1 MKEMWEA
8 PRIAVEEFVAND
20 YVSACFGVSC
30 RMGYDKKFPDGL
42 SETTLWGAF
51 ENNSAIKGDLTLA
64 DTGRRGDN
72 GPNGIEWDEH
82 ATNGQYGNCSS
93 SDSNFISE
101 TGTGYAIYEY
111 NQDQQ
116 RNLNGMVT
124 YFTDENNDKKFDL
137 GGIFA
142 WVTWNANYYW
152 RHWAYASNYDDNH
165 PNRS

>member
-1 MKEMWEA
+1 MKEKWEA

-30 RMGYDKKFPDGL
+30 QMGYTQGTLPNDL
-42 SETTLWGAF
+42 SATTLWGAF
-51 ENNSAIKGDLTLA
+51 ENDPTKKGSLSLA
-64 DTGRRGDN
+64 DEQSN
-72 GPNGIEWDEH
+72 KIEWDDH

-101 TGTGYAIYEY
+101 TDTGYDIYEY
-111 NQDQQ
+111 NAAQQ

-124 YFTDENNDKKFDL
+124 YFTDANNDNRFDL

-142 WVTWNANYYW
+142 WVTWNAKFYW
-152 RHWAYASNYDDNH
+152 RHWAYATDYDENH